1 MAETIQRTLPSQF
14 IEDLGKDYGKQ
25 IAALTSLPVDTSKF
39 APSVAAQDQL
49 QTAAYN
55 QATDAATGL
64 GSFQPFLT
72 KAATAADA
80 ATGLTGTGVPLKAG
94 VQAGSIESYMSP
106 YQSQVIDTALS
117 EFDRQAQTQKA
128 SQSAQAL
135 GIPGAFGGGR
145 EGVLQAEYQSSSDR
159 NRAALQNKMLQQG
172 FQQAQ
177 AARQQDF
184 QNQQNVASQ
193 QSTLGG
199 GIQNLAQQQIK
210 GLGSLGGI
218 QQSQSQAVLDAQRQA
233 NQTAAYEPYQRLG
246 TYGSGVA
253 QLISGYPGQ
262 SQITQTPNASAL
274 QTALGV
280 GTGLA
285 GIYGGLTGNNPFKA
299 IGSAVGG
306 MFR

>member
-1 MAETIQRTLPSQF
+1 MAEAVTRTLPAQF
-14 IEDLGKDYGKQ
+14 IEDLGQDYGKQ

-39 APSVAAQDQL
+39 APQVAAQDQL

-72 KAATAADA
+72 KASTAADA
-80 ATGLTGTGVPLKAG
+80 ATGLTGTGAG
-94 VQAGSIESYMSP
+94 TGAGSIQSYMSP

-159 NRAALQNKMLQQG
+159 NRAAIQNQMLQQG

-184 QNQQNVASQ
+184 KNQQGVATQ

-199 GIQNLAQQQIK
+199 GMQNLAQQQIK
-210 GLGSLGGI
+210 GLGSLGTV
-218 QQSQSQAVLDAQRQA
+218 QQAQSQAVLDAQRQA

-274 QTALGV
+274 QTAV
-280 GTGLA
+280 GGLTGLA

-299 IGSAVGG
+299 IGG
-306 MFR
+306 MFKG

>member
-1 MAETIQRTLPSQF
+1 MAETVQRNLPAQF
-14 IEDLGKDYGKQ
+14 IEDLGQDYGKQ

-39 APSVAAQDQL
+39 APQVAAQDQL

-80 ATGLTGTGVPLKAG
+80 ATGLTGTGAG
-94 VQAGSIESYMSP
+94 TGAGSIQSYMSP

-159 NRAALQNKMLQQG
+159 NRAAIQNQMLQQG

-184 QNQQNVASQ
+184 KNQQGVATQ

-199 GIQNLAQQQIK
+199 GMQNLAQQQIK

-299 IGSAVGG
+299 VGSAFGFG
-306 MFR
+306 K

>member
-1 MAETIQRTLPSQF
+1 MAEAVTRTLPAQF
-14 IEDLGKDYGKQ
+14 IEDLGQDYGKQ

-72 KAATAADA
+72 KASTAADA
-80 ATGLTGTGVPLKAG
+80 ATGLTGTGAG
-94 VQAGSIESYMSP
+94 TGAGSIQSYMSP
-106 YQSQVIDTALS
+106 YQSQVIDTALG
-117 EFDRQAQTQKA
+117 EFDRQAQTQRA
-128 SQSAQAL
+128 SQAQQAL

-159 NRAALQNKMLQQG
+159 NRAALQNQMLQQG
-172 FQQAQ
+172 FQQASS
-177 AARQQDF
+177 ARQQDF
-184 QNQQNVASQ
+184 QNQQGVATQ
-193 QSTLGG
+193 QASLGG
-199 GIQNLAQQQIK
+199 GMQNLAQQQIK

-262 SQITQTPNASAL
+262 SQITQTHAL
-274 QTALGV
+274 
-280 GTGLA
+280 
-285 GIYGGLTGNNPFKA
+285 
-299 IGSAVGG
+299 
-306 MFR
+306 

>member
-1 MAETIQRTLPSQF
+1 MAEAVTRTLPAQF
-14 IEDLGKDYGKQ
+14 IEDLGQDYGKQ

-72 KAATAADA
+72 KASTAADA
-80 ATGLTGTGVPLKAG
+80 ATGLTGTGAG
-94 VQAGSIESYMSP
+94 TGAGSIQSYMSP
-106 YQSQVIDTALS
+106 YQSQVIDTALG
-117 EFDRQAQTQKA
+117 EFDRQAQTQRA

-159 NRAALQNKMLQQG
+159 NRAALQNQMLQQG
-172 FQQAQ
+172 FQQASS
-177 AARQQDF
+177 ARQQDF
-184 QNQQNVASQ
+184 QNQQGVASQ
-193 QSTLGG
+193 QATLGG

-262 SQITQTPNASAL
+262 TQIQQTPNASAL

-299 IGSAVGG
+299 IGG
-306 MFR
+306 MFKG

>member
-1 MAETIQRTLPSQF
+1 MAETVQRNLPAQF
-14 IEDLGKDYGKQ
+14 IEDLGQDYGKQ
-25 IAALTSLPVDTSKF
+25 IAALTSLPVDTSQF

-80 ATGLTGTGVPLKAG
+80 ATGLTGTGAG
-94 VQAGSIESYMSP
+94 TGAGSIQSYMSP

-159 NRAALQNKMLQQG
+159 NRAAIQNQMLQQG

-184 QNQQNVASQ
+184 KNQQGVATQ

-199 GIQNLAQQQIK
+199 GMQNLAQQQIK
-210 GLGSLGGI
+210 GLGSLGTV
-218 QQSQSQAVLDAQRQA
+218 QQAQSQAVLDAQRQA

-274 QTALGV
+274 QTAV
-280 GTGLA
+280 GGLTGLA

-299 IGSAVGG
+299 IGG
-306 MFR
+306 MFKG

>member
-1 MAETIQRTLPSQF
+1 MAETVQRTLPSQF
-14 IEDLGKDYGKQ
+14 IEDLGQDYGKQ
-25 IAALTSLPVDTSKF
+25 IAALTSLPVDTTKF

-80 ATGLTGTGVPLKAG
+80 ATGLTGTGAG
-94 VQAGSIESYMSP
+94 TGAGSIQSYMSP

-117 EFDRQAQTQKA
+117 EFDRQAQSQKA

-159 NRAALQNKMLQQG
+159 NRAALQNQMLQQG

-177 AARQQDF
+177 SARQQDF
-184 QNQQNVASQ
+184 KNQQGIATQ
-193 QSTLGG
+193 QATLGG
-199 GIQNLAQQQIK
+199 GMQNLAQQQIK

-299 IGSAVGG
+299 IGSAFGFG
-306 MFR
+306 K

>member
-1 MAETIQRTLPSQF
+1 MAEAVTRTLPAQF

-25 IAALTSLPVDTSKF
+25 IAALTSLPVDTSQF
-39 APSVAAQDQL
+39 APQVAAQDQL

-72 KAATAADA
+72 KASTAADA
-80 ATGLTGTGVPLKAG
+80 ATGLTGTGAG
-94 VQAGSIESYMSP
+94 TGAGSIQSYMSP
-106 YQSQVIDTALS
+106 YQSQVIDTALG

-159 NRAALQNKMLQQG
+159 NRAALQNQMLQQG
-172 FQQAQ
+172 FQQASS
-177 AARQQDF
+177 ARQQDF
-184 QNQQNVASQ
+184 QNQQGVASQ
-193 QSTLGG
+193 QATLGG

-299 IGSAVGG
+299 AGKMLG
-306 MFR
+306 F

>member
-1 MAETIQRTLPSQF
+1 MAEAVTRTLPAQF
-14 IEDLGKDYGKQ
+14 IEDLGQDYGKQ

-72 KAATAADA
+72 KASTAADA
-80 ATGLTGTGVPLKAG
+80 ATGLTGTGAG
-94 VQAGSIESYMSP
+94 TGAGSIQSYMSP

-117 EFDRQAQTQKA
+117 EFDRQAQSQKA

-145 EGVLQAEYQSSSDR
+145 EGVLQAQYQSDSDR
-159 NRAALQNKMLQQG
+159 NRAALQAGYLQQG

-184 QNQQNVASQ
+184 KNQQGVATQ
-193 QSTLGG
+193 QATLGG
-199 GIQNLAQQQIK
+199 GMQNLAQQQIK

-299 IGSAVGG
+299 VGSALG
-306 MFR
+306 FR